1 MLSILL
7 NQENDDSSTSGKDY
21 ILSKRKGKYASST
34 ENRRLVW
41 EYIVWPL
48 ILKINRN
55 YFTPREYHTIRD
67 RVSIEKN
74 IPTSKVAGGLV
85 SLLLKG
91 ILTQDKKYYS
101 IHYKLIPYMRIKSKL
116 DYGTVL
122 REICSKK

>member
-1 MLSILL
+1 MLIIFV
-7 NQENDDSSTSGKDY
+7 NQEKVNSKTSDKDY
-21 ILSKRKGKYASST
+21 IHSNKKGKYATST

-55 YFTPREYHTIRD
+55 YFTLGEYHTIRNK
-67 RVSIEKN
+67 VSLEKN
-74 IPTSKVAGGLV
+74 IPTSKVSGGLV

-101 IHYKLIPYMRIKSKL
+101 IHYKLIPYMRIKSHL

>member
-1 MLSILL
+1 M
-7 NQENDDSSTSGKDY
+7 SGKEY
-21 ILSKRKGKYASST
+21 VQSIRKGKYATST

-55 YFTPREYHTIRD
+55 YFTPSEYHTIRD
-67 RVSIEKN
+67 KVSIEKN
-74 IPTSKVAGGLV
+74 IPTSKVSGGLV

-101 IHYKLIPYMRIKSKL
+101 LHYKLIPYMRIKSKL
-116 DYGTVL
+116 EYGTVL

>member
-1 MLSILL
+1 MTIEKHNYKTLTKS
-7 NQENDDSSTSGKDY
+7 N
-21 ILSKRKGKYASST
+21 RKGKYATST

-55 YFTPREYHTIRD
+55 YFTPKEYHVIRD
-67 RVSIEKN
+67 KVSNEQN
-74 IPTSKVAGGLV
+74 ISTSKVSGGLV

-101 IHYKLIPYMRIKSKL
+101 IHYKLIPYMRKNVHL
-116 DYGTVL
+116 DYETVL
-122 REICSKK
+122 REVRSKK